1 MTDFLDPTDIYC
13 RLRPRPARRPTAHQ
27 ILRNLD
33 PRRTCGVPTIDAIYA
48 GVVAGAAII
57 LAALAVE
64 VML

>member
-1 MTDFLDPTDIYC
+1 MMDFLDPTDIYC
-13 RLRPRPARRPTAHQ
+13 RLRPRQARRPTARD

-33 PRRTCGVPTIDAIYA
+33 PRRTCGVPMLDSIYA
-48 GVVAGAAII
+48 GVVAGAALI

>member
-1 MTDFLDPTDIYC
+1 MTADIDPTDIYC
-13 RLRPRPARRPTAHQ
+13 RLKPRAPRRPTARD

-33 PRRTCGVPTIDAIYA
+33 PRRTCGVPMLDSIYA
-48 GVVAGAAII
+48 GVVAGAALI

>member
-13 RLRPRPARRPTAHQ
+13 RLRPRPARRPTARQ

-33 PRRTCGVPTIDAIYA
+33 PRRTCGMPMLDAIYA
-48 GVVAGAAII
+48 GVVAGCALV

-64 VML
+64 VCL